1 MLEKKINKLLPVKQK
16 SKYFKIIIAL
26 ICLTLLPFDLLTFIT
41 GTPSAKADDELIE
54 YNLPQGD
61 QVINTESNYDIRSQL
76 WLSDITPLKEED
88 EGENELKLLIEKI
101 STVELTPQDYVSEEP
116 EISEQITLNE
126 PNEEETE
133 AVEINEEQPQE
144 IDSDIK
150 YENITDFTLKR
161 IMELTK
167 HPEKVN
173 NPFELGETLFLSDNL
188 QTAAVFYK
196 EALKRQDPNNI
207 SSDQNRA
214 WLLFQVGNCLR
225 DYDRNA
231 AKEYYG
237 KLITEYP
244 NLPWAELAKIQSDL
258 IDWYNQ
264 INPQELIQEY
274 KN

>member
-1 MLEKKINKLLPVKQK
+1 M
-16 SKYFKIIIAL
+16 

-76 WLSDITPLKEED
+76 WLTDITPLKEED

-188 QTAAVFYK
+188 QAAAVFYK

-264 INPQELIQEY
+264 INPQKLIQEY

>member
-76 WLSDITPLKEED
+76 WLTDITPLKEED

-207 SSDQNRA
+207 SSAQNRA

-244 NLPWAELAKIQSDL
+244 DLPWAELAKIQSDL

>member
-264 INPQELIQEY
+264 INPQKLIQEY

>member
-76 WLSDITPLKEED
+76 WLTDITPLKEED

-207 SSDQNRA
+207 SSAQNRA

-264 INPQELIQEY
+264 INPQKLIQEY